1 MVNFSF
7 KSFLQFQVILAT
19 FRQNTMKTLCCNSQL
34 LHNVQIPQRWV
45 YFNVEFTRKNPLQ
58 AMGFEL
64 TTIQRT
70 SSCQCITFFW
80 HHTNLMPIQES
91 LTRIE
96 NRKEF
101 FLFKQSFLKMIFFL
115 QLEKKKNNKFPI
127 FQFIRLFIFI
137 FSLLLNKVAAES
149 YRSFLTVWKFVCK
162 Y

>member
-101 FLFKQSFLKMIFFL
+101 FLFKQSFLKMIFFFNS
-115 QLEKKKNNKFPI
+115 KRRKTTN
-127 FQFIRLFIFI
+127 FQFSNLFDYLFLF